1 MTRRRVIGFCIT
13 VAAFLSFSPAVA
25 ETAPL
30 PPPYA
35 GLYQPQGVDEIG
47 WWQVDDE
54 QEQALINSP
63 VLIRDE
69 KLTAYVKDVLC
80 RTVGYDRC
88 SATRVYLLREPTF
101 NASMTMNGTMRV
113 FSGLLLRTRN
123 EAELASVLGHE
134 FGHFEM
140 RHGLQRFKARRSGSD
155 VQAWASLLAG
165 LSNNYHL
172 RRSVQDLNLQIYGS
186 YFRFSRDNERE
197 ADLLGLGYLN
207 ASNLRPQA
215 ASHVWQNLMAEKE
228 ASALSRG
235 LKRPKFNRIAFF
247 ASHPPQKERAT
258 YLSALAVT
266 EDDEREYGTERYR
279 EAMADWLPVFLDDQI
294 KLNDFGGS
302 DFIIEGLSGAGWTA
316 DLWFARGQLYRDRG
330 HPRDLVNAV
339 EFYRLAISEDP
350 DMAEAY
356 RGLGLS
362 LFKLGKRREG
372 QTFLRR
378 YLELAPQASD
388 AKMIRMMAPDEPK
401 EENEQ

>member
-1 MTRRRVIGFCIT
+1 
-13 VAAFLSFSPAVA
+13 
-25 ETAPL
+25 
-30 PPPYA
+30 
-35 GLYQPQGVDEIG
+35 
-47 WWQVDDE
+47 
-54 QEQALINSP
+54 
-63 VLIRDE
+63 
-69 KLTAYVKDVLC
+69 
-80 RTVGYDRC
+80 
-88 SATRVYLLREPTF
+88 
-101 NASMTMNGTMRV
+101 
-113 FSGLLLRTRN
+113 
-123 EAELASVLGHE
+123 
-134 FGHFEM
+134 
-140 RHGLQRFKARRSGSD
+140 
-155 VQAWASLLAG
+155 
-165 LSNNYHL
+165 
-172 RRSVQDLNLQIYGS
+172 
-186 YFRFSRDNERE
+186 
-197 ADLLGLGYLN
+197 
-207 ASNLRPQA
+207 
-215 ASHVWQNLMAEKE
+215 MAEKE